1 MKAYKVMEKIV
12 VNVSWCDKNFG
23 ASLSENVPGA
33 VVITA
38 KSYDE
43 LVDEVRETLK
53 FHVEGMIADGD
64 DIPQWLREGDYEF
77 EYHLDASALL
87 QMCSPYASIAA
98 ISRASGINQHQLSHY
113 ANGIKK
119 PRPEQRR
126 RIIEG
131 IHKIGRELIA
141 VE

>member
-1 MKAYKVMEKIV
+1 MEIVLFLLPLPHSKSMEKIV

-53 FHVEGMIADGD
+53 VHVEGMIADGD
-64 DIPQWLREGDYEF
+64 NIPQWLREGDYEF

-87 QMCSPYASIAA
+87 KNTFVVIE
-98 ISRASGINQHQLSHY
+98 NT
-113 ANGIKK
+113 
-119 PRPEQRR
+119 PRV
-126 RIIEG
+126 I
-131 IHKIGRELIA
+131 
-141 VE
+141 

>member
-1 MKAYKVMEKIV
+1 MEKII

-23 ASLSENVPGA
+23 AALSENVPGA
-33 VVITA
+33 VVVTA
-38 KSYDE
+38 KTYDE
-43 LVDEVRETLK
+43 LINV
-53 FHVEGMIADGD
+53 
-64 DIPQWLREGDYEF
+64 PQWLRDGDYEF
-77 EYHLDASALL
+77 EYHLDAAALL

-98 ISRASGINQHQLSHY
+98 ISRVSGINQHQLSHY

-126 RIIEG
+126 RIVEG
-131 IHKIGRELIA
+131 LHRIGRELIA

>member
-1 MKAYKVMEKIV
+1 MEKIV

-33 VVITA
+33 IVITA

-43 LVDEVRETLK
+43 LVDEVRETLN

-64 DIPQWLREGDYEF
+64 DVPQWLREGDHEL
-77 EYHLDASALL
+77 EYHLV
-87 QMCSPYASIAA
+87 
-98 ISRASGINQHQLSHY
+98 NQHQLSHY

-141 VE
+141 IE

>member
-1 MKAYKVMEKIV
+1 MEKIEV
-12 VNVSWCDKNFG
+12 KVSWCDKNFG
-23 ASLSENVPGA
+23 ASLGENVPGA

-38 KSYDE
+38 KTYDE
-43 LVDEVRETLK
+43 LVDEVRETLE
-53 FHVEGMIADGD
+53 FHIQGMIADGD
-64 DIPQWLREGDYEF
+64 DVPQWLRNGDYEL
-77 EYHLDASALL
+77 EYHLDAAALL

-119 PRPEQRR
+119 PRMEQRR

-141 VE
+141 VK

>member
-1 MKAYKVMEKIV
+1 MEKIE

-43 LVDEVRETLK
+43 LLDEVRETLN
-53 FHVEGMIADGD
+53 FHVEGMLADGD
-64 DIPQWLREGDYEF
+64 DVPQWLRDGDYEI
-77 EYHLDASALL
+77 EYHLDAAALL

-119 PRPEQRR
+119 PVPNNA
-126 RIIEG
+126 G
-131 IHKIGRELIA
+131 VLLKGSTKSA
-141 VE
+141 VS